1 MMMNLIIGIVAGL
14 FYVPSITFAMWKRR
28 SWVDILAVGVI
39 LMILA
44 TGLNGVLPPWGTVAF
59 VIVHLILTGLGIRG
73 VVTSRRLSVGGRR
86 RSPHETTGADSSAPA

>member
-1 MMMNLIIGIVAGL
+1 
-14 FYVPSITFAMWKRR
+14 MWKRR
-28 SWVDILAVGVI
+28 SWVNILAVGVI

-73 VVTSRRLSVGGRR
+73 VVTSRRLSVEGRR
-86 RSPHETTGADSSAPA
+86 RSPHETTGAHSSAPARQIIRLWTHYE

>member
-1 MMMNLIIGIVAGL
+1 MMNWIIGIVAGL

-44 TGLNGVLPPWGTVAF
+44 TGLNGVLPPWGTGAF

-73 VVTSRRLSVGGRR
+73 VVTSRRLSVRGRS
-86 RSPHETTGADSSAPA
+86 RSPYETTGVDSSAPA